1 MKGSNDNEN
10 CTVLFINKKDN
21 FNTSPYSQKLGG
33 NESW

>member
-10 CTVLFINKKDN
+10 CTVLFVNN
-21 FNTSPYSQKLGG
+21 FNISPYSQKLGG